1 MTEPV
6 VELSH
11 VTAGYGGL
19 NAIEDV
25 SLSVVQ
31 GEFLALVGPNG
42 GGKSTLLKVVLG
54 LLEPRAGTLRV
65 FGSSPAD
72 SRRRLGYVPQA
83 ARFDRDFPISVNDLV
98 AQARLDGARLFARP
112 TAADRAAV
120 TAALEEMRIAH
131 LARRPVAALSGGELQ
146 RALIAR
152 ALAGEPELLLLD
164 EPTAS
169 VDARMG
175 ETIYDL
181 LVRLNDRITLVVV
194 SHDIGFV
201 TAHAG
206 RVACLNRTLVCHA
219 PGALATE
226 ALAHLYGGPVRVIDH
241 TSGGGA
247 H

>member
-1 MTEPV
+1 LNVPV
-6 VELSH
+6 VELRNVS
-11 VTAGYGGL
+11 AGYGATD
-19 NAIEDV
+19 AIEDV
-25 SLSVVQ
+25 SLDVEA

-54 LLEPRAGTLRV
+54 LLEPRSGSVRV
-65 FGSSPAD
+65 FGTAPAAA
-72 SRRRLGYVPQA
+72 RRRLGYVPQA
-83 ARFDRDFPISVNDLV
+83 ARFDRSFPISVRELV

-112 TAADRAAV
+112 SAADREAV
-120 TAALEEMRIAH
+120 SAALARMRIEP
-131 LARRPVAALSGGELQ
+131 LERRPVAALSGGELQ

-152 ALAGEPELLLLD
+152 ALAADPEVLLLD

-175 ETIYDL
+175 ETISEL
-181 LVRLNDRITLVVV
+181 LVELNARITIVVV

-206 RVACLNRTLVCHA
+206 RVACLNRTLVCHT
-219 PGALATE
+219 PGALAPE
-226 ALAHLYGGPVRVIDH
+226 AFASLYGGPVRIVDH
-241 TSGGGA
+241 ASGGG